1 MVKPFL
7 SERMQGIERTLLRQ
21 INDQADSSC
30 INLGLGEPSFPTPK
44 SILNH
49 LKQKV
54 DDWNLGY
61 SPNEGIQKLR
71 KLIAEK
77 SGFEVTADQI
87 CVTVGAEEALFTA
100 LMVIMNSGDEV
111 LIPDPGFPAY
121 ESIVKIAG
129 GIAKSYQLYRENNFS
144 LKYKHVE
151 KNITNK
157 TKAIILNSP
166 NNPSGAVYSS
176 EELMKLAELLEKR
189 SIIAISDEV
198 YRDIYFE
205 ERPDSIANYVH
216 NYVVVNSL
224 SKSYSMTGWRLGW
237 CIAPPELSKP
247 LANFHQLAVACA
259 PKISQKVALF
269 ALKGFA
275 EKEKMRNIEEL
286 RRRRDLAMR
295 CVEKYTDLEFVK
307 PSGTF
312 YLFID
317 VLSKIPK
324 YGNSLEIS
332 LSLLSK
338 EKVVTIPGLAFG
350 KGGEGYLRIS
360 FASSPEQIEE
370 GIRRVGH
377 FFGIRLRKLQ

>member
-1 MVKPFL
+1 MV
-7 SERMQGIERTLLRQ
+7 SYRMRGIEKTLLRQ
-21 INDQADSSC
+21 INDRADSSC

-49 LKQKV
+49 LKEKV

-61 SPNEGIQKLR
+61 SPNAGLQELR
-71 KLIAEK
+71 KLIAKK
-77 SGFEVTADQI
+77 SGFEVMADQI
-87 CVTVGAEEALFTA
+87 CVTVGAEEALFST
-100 LMVIMNSGDEV
+100 LMVMINSGDEV

-129 GIAKSYQLYRENNFS
+129 GVPKSYQLYRENNFS
-144 LKYKHVE
+144 LKYENVKN
-151 KNITNK
+151 NITDK

-176 EELMKLAELLEKR
+176 RELMKLAELLEQR

-224 SKSYSMTGWRLGW
+224 SKSFSMTGWRLGW
-237 CIAPPELSKP
+237 CITPPELSEP

-259 PKISQKVALF
+259 PKISQQVALF

-275 EKEKMRNIEEL
+275 EKEKLRNIDEL
-286 RRRRDLAMR
+286 RRRREFAMS
-295 CVEKYTDLEFVK
+295 CVEKYTDLKYVK

-312 YLFID
+312 YMFMD
-317 VLSKIPK
+317 VLSKMPK

-332 LSLLSK
+332 LNLLSK

-350 KGGEGYLRIS
+350 NGGEGYLRIS

-370 GIRRVGH
+370 GIRRIGH
-377 FFGIRLRKLQ
+377 FFGV

>member
-1 MVKPFL
+1 MV
-7 SERMQGIERTLLRQ
+7 SYRMRGIEKTLLRQ
-21 INDQADSSC
+21 INDRADSSC

-49 LKQKV
+49 LKEKV

-61 SPNEGIQKLR
+61 SPNAGLQELR
-71 KLIAEK
+71 KLIAKK
-77 SGFEVTADQI
+77 SGFEVMADQI
-87 CVTVGAEEALFTA
+87 CVTVGAEEALFST
-100 LMVIMNSGDEV
+100 LMVMINSGDEV

-129 GIAKSYQLYRENNFS
+129 GVPKSYQLYRENNFS
-144 LKYKHVE
+144 LKYENVE
-151 KNITNK
+151 NNITDK

-176 EELMKLAELLEKR
+176 RELMKLAELLEQR

-224 SKSYSMTGWRLGW
+224 SKSFSMTGWRLGW
-237 CIAPPELSKP
+237 CITPPELSKP

-259 PKISQKVALF
+259 PKISQQVALF

-275 EKEKMRNIEEL
+275 EKEKLRNIDEL
-286 RRRRDLAMR
+286 RRRREFAMS
-295 CVEKYTDLEFVK
+295 CVEKYTDLKYVK

-312 YLFID
+312 YMFMD
-317 VLSKIPK
+317 VLSKMPK
-324 YGNSLEIS
+324 YGNSLKIS
-332 LSLLSK
+332 LNLLSK

-350 KGGEGYLRIS
+350 NGGEGYLRIS

-370 GIRRVGH
+370 GIRRIGH
-377 FFGIRLRKLQ
+377 FFGV

>member
-1 MVKPFL
+1 MV
-7 SERMQGIERTLLRQ
+7 SRRMRGIEKTLLRQ
-21 INDQADSSC
+21 INDRADSSC

-49 LKQKV
+49 LKEKV

-61 SPNEGIQKLR
+61 SPNAGLQELR
-71 KLIAEK
+71 KLIAKK
-77 SGFEVTADQI
+77 SGFEVMADQI
-87 CVTVGAEEALFTA
+87 CVTVGAEEALFST
-100 LMVIMNSGDEV
+100 LMVMINSGDEV

-129 GIAKSYQLYRENNFS
+129 GVPKSYQLYRENNFS
-144 LKYKHVE
+144 LKYENVKN
-151 KNITNK
+151 NITDK

-176 EELMKLAELLEKR
+176 RELMKLAELLEQR

-224 SKSYSMTGWRLGW
+224 SKSFSMTGWRLGW
-237 CIAPPELSKP
+237 CITPPELSEP

-259 PKISQKVALF
+259 PKISQQVALF

-275 EKEKMRNIEEL
+275 EKEKLRNIDEL
-286 RRRRDLAMR
+286 RRRREFAMS
-295 CVEKYTDLEFVK
+295 CVEKYTDLKYVK

-312 YLFID
+312 YMFMD
-317 VLSKIPK
+317 VLSKMPK

-332 LSLLSK
+332 LNLLSK

-350 KGGEGYLRIS
+350 NGGEGYLRIS

-370 GIRRVGH
+370 GIRRIGH
-377 FFGIRLRKLQ
+377 FFGV

>member
-1 MVKPFL
+1 MV
-7 SERMQGIERTLLRQ
+7 SYRMRGIEKTLLRQ
-21 INDQADSSC
+21 INDRADSSC

-49 LKQKV
+49 LKEKV

-61 SPNEGIQKLR
+61 SPNAGLQELR
-71 KLIAEK
+71 KLIAKK
-77 SGFEVTADQI
+77 SGFEVMADQI
-87 CVTVGAEEALFTA
+87 CVTVGAEEALFST
-100 LMVIMNSGDEV
+100 LMVMINSGDEV

-129 GIAKSYQLYRENNFS
+129 GVPKSYQLYRENNFS
-144 LKYKHVE
+144 LKYENVKN
-151 KNITNK
+151 NITDK

-176 EELMKLAELLEKR
+176 RELMKLAELLEQR

-224 SKSYSMTGWRLGW
+224 SKSFSMTGWRLGW
-237 CIAPPELSKP
+237 CITPPELSEP

-259 PKISQKVALF
+259 PKISQQVALF

-275 EKEKMRNIEEL
+275 EKEKLRNIDEL
-286 RRRRDLAMR
+286 RRRREFAIS
-295 CVEKYTDLEFVK
+295 CVEKYTDLKYVK

-312 YLFID
+312 YMLMD
-317 VLSKIPK
+317 VLSKMPK

-332 LSLLSK
+332 LNLLSK

-350 KGGEGYLRIS
+350 NGGEGYLRIS

-370 GIRRVGH
+370 GIRRIGH
-377 FFGIRLRKLQ
+377 FFEK